1 MTEKGEKKST
11 ISTENEEKLKM
22 SAKLIVTIDYEMKIE
37 FDSNKKSIKCQR
49 KRVELKR
56 LFDVVKRSF
65 RVTIR

>member
-11 ISTENEEKLKM
+11 MSTENEEKLRM